1 MHQSINKKKIYFYL
15 VSFLFISTIFN
26 NNLISNLKDVFKVRE
41 VKVENV
47 KKEINDNI
55 LSNTNF
61 LLGEN
66 IFFVNKNFLLEKF
79 DKLNFIE
86 SISIKKK
93 YPSIINIQTKQTNLI
108 AITYL
113 DQKKYF
119 IGQNGKFI
127 IAKQISNKKKLPT
140 IFGKFKPD
148 DYIFLQRELLS
159 QKIDLNEITR
169 YYFHKNKRWDLY
181 FANNIII
188 QLPNKNISEAINL
201 FKKFTLKN
209 NILKTLTKLNEYGEV
224 LLEKYITG
232 REIQV
237 AILENKVLGAI
248 ELRPTRKFYDYQAK
262 YNPKARTEHIIP
274 VEISKRKYQELTKI
288 ALKAHKILKCRGVT
302 RSDFRYY
309 KNSFYLL
316 ETNTQPGMTSLS
328 LVPEIANFN
337 NITFKNLIIK
347 ILEDASINK

>member
-1 MHQSINKKKIYFYL
+1 MKKILILAGGYSKEKEVSIQTAKSVYSELNKDKKYKIKVVNPDGKFVQLLRNFNPNIVLNLLHGRYGEDGYIQAILESEKVKYTHSGVLSSSLAIDKELSKKIFIKNNILTPKYLKFSYRNNINKLKLINNLQKKIGFPL
-15 VSFLFISTIFN
+15 V
-26 NNLISNLKDVFKVRE
+26 
-41 VKVENV
+41 VK
-47 KKEINDNI
+47 
-55 LSNTNF
+55 
-61 LLGEN
+61 
-66 IFFVNKNFLLEKF
+66 
-79 DKLNFIE
+79 
-86 SISIKKK
+86 
-93 YPSIINIQTKQTNLI
+93 P
-108 AITYL
+108 
-113 DQKKYF
+113 
-119 IGQNGKFI
+119 
-127 IAKQISNKKKLPT
+127 
-140 IFGKFKPD
+140 
-148 DYIFLQRELLS
+148 
-159 QKIDLNEITR
+159 LNEGSSVNVFIC
-169 YYFHKNKRWDLY
+169 N
-181 FANNIII
+181 
-188 QLPNKNISEAINL
+188 
-201 FKKFTLKN
+201 KN

-224 LLEKYITG
+224 LLEKYIPG

-288 ALKAHKILKCRGVT
+288 ALKAHKILNCRGVT